1 MYCTTSDYFA
11 NAMQYYTAMTLCP
24 PENINL
30 VESSVN
36 RQIKTPITVI
46 YTVYIIIMEL

>member
-30 VESSVN
+30 AESSVN